1 MNVFVAYSAVETFIR
16 SKYERKI
23 YMRKSTETIPPNKE
37 VVTKPKKESSLVKG
51 KQPTETVQPRS
62 RQIQSKPRPPQT
74 QPSPVKQQ
82 DQLIALTSQETTPV
96 KHKSPSGNN
105 AMADLLTD
113 QPLINPPSESV
124 NSRPLM
130 GEPSPHPN
138 MAMKDSIMSLYAAQ
152 PSYMAGGHGGQP
164 VGE

>member
-1 MNVFVAYSAVETFIR
+1 MNDLLMNNITVDYLSNVDTFGTIQSVLISEVIYYIIFGTNELSSDMRGVHIESFHCVVIFLSLKTIVIMSIYNVFVAYSAVETFIR

-23 YMRKSTETIPPNKE
+23 YMRKSTETTIPPNKE

-82 DQLIALTSQETTPV
+82 DQV
-96 KHKSPSGNN
+96 
-105 AMADLLTD
+105 
-113 QPLINPPSESV
+113 
-124 NSRPLM
+124 R
-130 GEPSPHPN
+130 
-138 MAMKDSIMSLYAAQ
+138 
-152 PSYMAGGHGGQP
+152 
-164 VGE
+164 

>member
-1 MNVFVAYSAVETFIR
+1 VKSVNLDSWTPEQIESIQGKGNDKARDIYEASLPANFKRPQDDYAVETFIR

-23 YMRKSTETIPPNKE
+23 YMRKSTETTIPPNKE

-82 DQLIALTSQETTPV
+82 DQV
-96 KHKSPSGNN
+96 
-105 AMADLLTD
+105 
-113 QPLINPPSESV
+113 
-124 NSRPLM
+124 R
-130 GEPSPHPN
+130 
-138 MAMKDSIMSLYAAQ
+138 
-152 PSYMAGGHGGQP
+152 
-164 VGE
+164 